1 MLLLLLLIRNRYKLQ
16 TFLMLAIVS
25 VQYRHVKND
34 PIILQNLFITNP
46 KLGAHEILNF
56 HDSVIVGDS
65 MAP

>member
-1 MLLLLLLIRNRYKLQ
+1 
-16 TFLMLAIVS
+16 MLAIVS